1 MLSLGLLNAE
11 KLHSSES
18 NHVSWRTNGPL
29 VLVEGWGG
37 VKIVCV
43 CGGGGERGYWLGLIQ
58 KSEKSL
64 EGDGHSGLLSECFCI
79 GRATY
84 ESYNNVAPNEIYTC
98 FMPSK

>member
-1 MLSLGLLNAE
+1 MLSLRLLNAE
-11 KLHSSES
+11 KVHSSES
-18 NHVSWRTNGPL
+18 IHVSWSTNGPL

-37 VKIVCV
+37 VKIVRV
-43 CGGGGERGYWLGLIQ
+43 GGRGYWLGLIQ

-98 FMPSK
+98 FMSSK